1 MMKFSKLLLA
11 CLVAFGMCA
20 CSSEKEDGPDQPE
33 NTSDLVYMNIRLS
46 MPNTRSATDGVG
58 DTNSDA
64 NPDSEVGLE
73 RENAVTSVLI
83 ALTDADLNVAAAQ
96 KVGNLGAI
104 SAQQVYTVTFPAD
117 DLLKITPNAPLKVVA
132 FCNPNN
138 DVISKVVKGANIKDI
153 AYTSAAAEG
162 AEIWAESNFLMTNA
176 DLSTSVTVPE
186 DWKPYYSVSN
196 PFNLGTV
203 NVERS
208 AARFDYKAVNTDNTY
223 QIVNDKTGT
232 DDSRLKVQLT
242 DVALINESKSFYY
255 LRRVSVTGQNDNAVV
270 GGTETISNYV
280 VDTDAASKN
289 NWTKA
294 TNLTGNFW
302 YNLTTPAAWVWTSL
316 SAITKDDNWK
326 GTDGNDGYKVWR
338 YAYENTIPAGTSNQK
353 NGITT
358 GVVFKGN
365 LLVNDPSI
373 DTSKPIFVFQ
383 NVVYGNWSQVETAAK
398 KANAMPALAVAYE
411 KANKENDKND
421 GLGAVGKYG
430 FTRYMPDD
438 DGNYPMVY
446 YYWNRHND
454 NGKPTEMGP
463 MEFCVVRNNVYK
475 LAVTKINYFGHPVPG
490 VDPNPDPDPDPVDP
504 DDPDEETNVYFNVSV
519 KVLPWV
525 VRVNNIEF

>member
-46 MPNTRSATDGVG
+46 MPNTRSTTDSEGT
-58 DTNSDA
+58 TNSNA
-64 NPDSEVGLE
+64 NPDFEVGLD

-83 ALTDADLNVAAAQ
+83 ALTDADLKVAAAQ
-96 KVGNLGAI
+96 KVENLGAI
-104 SAQQVYTVTFPAD
+104 SAQQVYTVTFKAA
-117 DLLKITPNAPLKVVA
+117 DLLQITAGAQLKVVA
-132 FCNPNN
+132 FCNPNI
-138 DVISKVVKGANIKDI
+138 DVISKVVKDANIKDI
-153 AYTSAAAEG
+153 AYTSAAADG
-162 AEIWAESNFLMTNA
+162 AEIWAASNFLMTNA
-176 DLSTSVTVPE
+176 DLSTSVTVPA

-208 AARFDYKAVNTDNTY
+208 AARFDYKTVKTDNKY
-223 QIVNDKTGT
+223 PIVNDKTGAT
-232 DDSRLKVQLT
+232 ALEVQLT

-255 LRRVSVTGQNDNAVV
+255 LRRVSGTGQNDDSAVV
-270 GGTETISNYV
+270 GGTETASNYV

-289 NWTKA
+289 EWTKA
-294 TNLTGNFW
+294 TDLTGNFW
-302 YNLTTPAAWVWTSL
+302 YNLSTPAAWAWTSL
-316 SAITKDDNWK
+316 SAITENDNWA

-338 YAYENTIPAGTSNQK
+338 YAYENTIPAGVSNQK

-365 LLVNDPSI
+365 LLVKDSSI
-373 DTSKPIFVFQ
+373 DTTKPIFVFQ
-383 NVVYGNWSQVETAAK
+383 NVVYGNWSAVKAAAD
-398 KANAMPALAVAYE
+398 ANTIPALTVAYE
-411 KANKENDKND
+411 KANALNAE
-421 GLGAVGKYG
+421 GLGAVGQYG
-430 FTRYMPDD
+430 FTRYMPV
-438 DGNYPMVY
+438 DGKYPMVY

-454 NGKPTEMGP
+454 NNDNSVMGI

-475 LAVTKINYFGHPVPG
+475 LAVTSINNFGHPVPG

>member
-46 MPNTRSATDGVG
+46 MPNTRSTTDSEGK
-58 DTNSDA
+58 TNSNAD
-64 NPDSEVGLE
+64 PDFEVGLKP
-73 RENAVTSVLI
+73 ENAVTSVLI

-96 KVGNLGAI
+96 KVTDLGSI

-117 DLLKITPNAPLKVVA
+117 DLLEITPNTPLKVVA

-138 DVISKVVKGANIKDI
+138 DVITKVVKDANIKDI

-162 AEIWAESNFLMTNA
+162 DEIWAASNFLMTNA
-176 DLSTSVTVPE
+176 DLSTSVIVPA

-208 AARFDYKAVNTDNTY
+208 AARFDYKTVKTDNKY
-223 QIVNDKTGT
+223 PIVNDKTGAT
-232 DDSRLKVQLT
+232 ALEVQLT

-255 LRRVSVTGQNDNAVV
+255 LRRVSATGQNDNAEV
-270 GGTETISNYV
+270 GGTETKDNYV

-289 NWTKA
+289 GWTKDKG
-294 TNLTGNFW
+294 LTGNFW
-302 YNLTTPAAWVWTSL
+302 YNLTAPADWAWTSL
-316 SAITKDDNWK
+316 SAITKDDNWA

-338 YAYENTIPAGTSNQK
+338 YAYENTIPAGVSNQK

-383 NVVYGNWSQVETAAK
+383 NVVYGNWSAVKAA
-398 KANAMPALAVAYE
+398 AEAENALPALTVAYE

-421 GLGAVGKYG
+421 GLGAVGQYG
-430 FTRYMPDD
+430 FTRYMPV
-438 DGNYPMVY
+438 DGKYPMVY

-454 NGKPTEMGP
+454 NGDNSKMGT

-475 LAVTKINYFGHPVPG
+475 LAVTKINNFGHPVPG